1 MGYILS
7 DSFCDGFG
15 DVVSEFLKDVD
26 WHSISSA
33 INFMALAT
41 PCSSILLTALRIKG
55 FQNQR
60 VFSKEMTRSV
70 AELKSYISNIG
81 RKMDRVLQADME
93 AGLMALQSAT
103 STEDDVLS
111 QNYLSNAV
119 GFFMRAVSQEQ
130 NTRKVQ
136 AVFNLGL
143 CQFLQGDPVNA
154 WSNFLNSI
162 RIPYVESNDESKSLF
177 LQNRQN
183 VQNSLATVIQE
194 AVPIEERNNIPGLE
208 GAVCNAE
215 ELYKQVN
222 AASEGAVI
230 KLFPTQYTLEQPS
243 ALKENISLVPL
254 FPEKTCTF
262 VSALSEPIV
271 FQGKSAV
278 FEKIAFIRNTPSEN
292 ADYPF
297 FCLQNK
303 SPIFNNCTF
312 LTKQNGISIYGAD
325 SNPEF
330 NHCLFVGAS
339 STHVFISEGASGI
352 FNSCEFESGGT
363 AIALDNYAK
372 PLFKNCWIHNV
383 NYGAIISENANAR
396 FNSCDFFDFHTIG
409 ITVTGINKTAFEDCK
424 IHANKHEHKIALQ
437 LYEDKA
443 NVVTNSIKS
452 ARKGFSFGLN
462 KFNQIK
468 TSFMGSSKTNEPSV
482 PLVIEPSLDDDDPNN
497 SAVGLFFSNGS
508 TGTFIKCSIYGTN
521 ANIVYVDEGSRI
533 SFTECAIHNG
543 KQNGVFVTNGAI
555 VNLQNCTIE
564 NNSQDNILVYSNG
577 TVACTSCRIF
587 NAGEIGIHCVASGEC
602 KFTQCQVSKNK
613 SMGFLL
619 ENYSMAS
626 VDKCV
631 ISQNNG
637 FGVTVNT
644 GAGGNFT
651 NNELSDNKTL
661 LGSGGAWNLSPDI
674 GNVWRNGNNPNE

>member
-1 MGYILS
+1 MGQILS

-41 PCSSILLTALRIKG
+41 PCSSILLTALRVKG
-55 FQNQR
+55 FQEQR
-60 VFSKEMTRSV
+60 VFNKEMTRSV
-70 AELKSYISNIG
+70 VELKSYISNMD

-103 STEDDVLS
+103 STEDDALS

-143 CQFLQGDPVNA
+143 CQFLQGDAING
-154 WSNFLNSI
+154 WLNLLNSI
-162 RIPYVESNDESKSLF
+162 RIPYVESTDENKSLF

-194 AVPIEERNNIPGLE
+194 AVPIEERVNIPGLE
-208 GAVCNAE
+208 GVVCTSE
-215 ELYKQVN
+215 ELYKQIE
-222 AASEGAVI
+222 AAPEGTVI
-230 KLFPTQYTLEQPS
+230 KLFPTQYTLDQPL
-243 ALKENISLVPL
+243 ALKNNVSLVPL
-254 FPEKTCTF
+254 YPEKTVAF
-262 VSALSEPIV
+262 VSDLSEPII
-271 FQGKSAV
+271 FLGKSAS
-278 FEKIAFIRNTPSEN
+278 FEKITFIRNPTSDN

-303 SPIFNNCTF
+303 SPVFNSCTF

-325 SNPEF
+325 ANPEF

-339 STHVFISEGASGI
+339 STHAYISEGAAGT
-352 FNSCEFESGGT
+352 FTNCEFETGGT

-372 PLFKNCWIHNV
+372 PLFRNCWIHNV
-383 NYGAIISENANAR
+383 NYGAVISEKACAQ
-396 FNSCDFFDFHTIG
+396 FKSCDFFDFHTIG
-409 ITVTGINKTAFEDCK
+409 ITTTGINQTVFEDCK
-424 IHANKHEHKIALQ
+424 IHGNKHEHKIALQ
-437 LYEDKA
+437 LYEEKA
-443 NVVTNSIKS
+443 NLVANSIKT

-468 TSFMGSSKTNEPSV
+468 TSFMGPSKTEEPSV
-482 PLVIEPSLDDDDPNN
+482 PAVIEPSLDDDDPNS
-497 SAVGLFFSNGS
+497 SAVGLFLNNGS
-508 TGTFIKCSIYGTN
+508 TGTFSKCSIYGTN
-521 ANIVYVDEGSRI
+521 ANIVYVDEGSRV
-533 SFTECAIHNG
+533 SFVECSIHNG

-587 NAGEIGIHCVASGEC
+587 NAGEIGVHCVASGEC
-602 KFTQCQVSKNK
+602 SFTQCQISKNK

-626 VDKCV
+626 VDSCV

-637 FGVTVNT
+637 FGVTINT
-644 GAGGNFT
+644 CAGGNFT

-674 GNVWRNGNNPNE
+674 GNVFREGNNPNA